1 VENNFVKYERKQE
14 KTMGLFKNTMKIFD
28 NGQEFSIWDKY
39 ALKALINR
47 KITISD
53 NVLNKYL
60 RSLTSKHTER
70 DLKELEFHSLNGN
83 IFQLNAVT
91 NKIGKVKMK
100 FEILEMKHNNKKSF
114 IKLELKSKEIVKKAA
129 LSWALSKMTAGMLS
143 KFFGDANLGEGM
155 KLSIK
160 GNIIVLDFRDRLQEA
175 KAGMLSIKGQP
186 LLNAVHINGVT
197 THKDYLEFNTDLKVK
212 QFVSGLLEKH

>member
-1 VENNFVKYERKQE
+1 
-14 KTMGLFKNTMKIFD
+14 MGLFKNTMKIFD

>member
-1 VENNFVKYERKQE
+1 
-14 KTMGLFKNTMKIFD
+14 MGLFKNTMKIFD

-47 KITISD
+47 KIIISD